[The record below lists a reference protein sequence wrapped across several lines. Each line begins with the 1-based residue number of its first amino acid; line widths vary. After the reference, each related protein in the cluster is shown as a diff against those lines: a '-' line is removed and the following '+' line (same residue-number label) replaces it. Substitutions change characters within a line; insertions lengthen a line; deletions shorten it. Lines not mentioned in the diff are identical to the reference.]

1 MSVAATTS
9 RQTTTGTAAD
19 PIPAYRVRHLLV
31 GIEMDYADVN
41 LLQYL
46 TALSS
51 VLSIKTVHG
60 VHATPDL
67 ALLRAFIDIGP
78 GMYEMYQLNE
88 AVTQELRERFGKYAD
103 DLRAEE
109 QRAEVIEGKPLATL
123 LQAAETAAAD
133 LVVIGQKGSA
143 GSHGIVAKKLARNAP
158 GDVLIVPENSRIRF
172 ERIVVPIDF
181 SPHSAAAL
189 RRAVAV
195 AQGVPGGATVTAVH
209 ICEVPYLAGEA
220 MVWDQGQLE
229 AMLYEDRERAL
240 RAFVAEHAPDTPVT
254 VKREVLMPNGSNP
267 ADKLYRY
274 TTESESD
281 LLIMGAKGHSV
292 LDRLLVGSFTE
303 RLLATNGQVP
313 VMVVR

>member
-1 MSVAATTS
+1 MRATATTS
-9 RQTTTGTAAD
+9 LPSAAGTATG
-19 PIPAYRVRHLLV
+19 PIPAYRVQHLLV

-46 TALSS
+46 TALSK
-51 VLSIKTVHG
+51 VLSIKTIHG

-78 GMYEMYQLNE
+78 GMYELYQLNE

-103 DLRAEE
+103 NLRAEQ
-109 QRAEVIEGKPLATL
+109 QRAEVIEGKPLTTL
-123 LQAAETAAAD
+123 LKAAEAEAAD
-133 LVVIGQKGSA
+133 LVVIGQKSSA
-143 GSHGIVAKKLARNAP
+143 GSHGIVAKKLARKAP

-189 RRAVAV
+189 RRAIAIARGVAGRVAV
-195 AQGVPGGATVTAVH
+195 TAIHV
-209 ICEVPYLAGEA
+209 CEVPYLAGEA

-240 RAFVAEHAPDTPVT
+240 RAFVAEHAPDTSVT
-254 VKREVLMPNGSNP
+254 LKREILMPNGSNP

-274 TTESESD
+274 LTENESD

-303 RLLATNGQVP
+303 RLLATNRQVP